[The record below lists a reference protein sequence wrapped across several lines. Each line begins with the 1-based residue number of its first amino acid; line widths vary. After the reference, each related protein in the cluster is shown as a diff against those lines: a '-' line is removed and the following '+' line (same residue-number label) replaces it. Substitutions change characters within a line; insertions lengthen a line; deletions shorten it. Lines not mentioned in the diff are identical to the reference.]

1 MKLITKEVE
10 KRLQKYPLYSQDGK
24 KKDAICVVKFFMC
37 GVNWTWYILEAD
49 LENKIGYG
57 ITINPAG
64 ECEYGYVSL
73 AELQTVKNSWGL
85 GVERDIHFDPV
96 KLSDI
101 DDSYLKKFLE
111 GLYDNK
117 EDEA

>member
-10 KRLQKYPLYSQDGK
+10 KRLQEYPLYSQDGK

-64 ECEYGYVSL
+64 EGEYGYVSL

-96 KLSDI
+96 KLSEI
-101 DDSYLKKFLE
+101 DDTYLKNFLNN
-111 GLYDNK
+111 LYS
-117 EDEA
+117 EEE

>member
-10 KRLQKYPLYSQDGK
+10 KRLQEYPLYSQDGK

-49 LENKIGYG
+49 LENQIAYG

-64 ECEYGYVSL
+64 EGEYGYVSL

-111 GLYDNK
+111 GLYDDK